1 MAEAVLLVSLVAP
14 IAALFAAT
22 MLYLRHRKPRA
33 APGRRSAI
41 LFSLGMLALGI
52 AGAYLTYQHLPW
64 VFCESPLIFHL
75 SGAWCAASVY
85 AGGPLGFTMGA
96 LIFSAVWSLNGTAP

>member
-1 MAEAVLLVSLVAP
+1 VAEAVLLVSLIAP

-22 MLYLRHRKPRA
+22 VLYLRHRRPRA
-33 APGRRSAI
+33 AAGRRSAI

-52 AGAYLTYQHLPW
+52 AGGYLMYQHLPW
-64 VFCESPLIFHL
+64 VFCESPLIFHV

-85 AGGPLGFTMGA
+85 AGAPLGFTIGA
-96 LIFSAVWSLNGTAP
+96 LIYSAVWSLNGTAP